1 MEIKAIIKE
10 VGIIKEDIIKGVDGI
25 KEGAIIKGVVA
36 TIKGVV
42 ATIKEDGIREEEDGT
57 KGAGMVIKE
66 VGIRVAMEVAT
77 TMEGTTEDTIMEEAS
92 MVEMA
97 T

>member
-1 MEIKAIIKE
+1 METKAIIKE
-10 VGIIKEDIIKGVDGI
+10 VGIIKADIIKGVDGI
-25 KEGAIIKGVVA
+25 KEGAIIKEA
-36 TIKGVV
+36 TIKGV

-77 TMEGTTEDTIMEEAS
+77 TMEATTEDTIMEEGS

>member
-1 MEIKAIIKE
+1 MGIKAIIKE
-10 VGIIKEDIIKGVDGI
+10 VGITKEDIIKGVDGI

-36 TIKGVV
+36 TIKGV

>member
-1 MEIKAIIKE
+1 METKAIIKE
-10 VGIIKEDIIKGVDGI
+10 EGIIKADIIKGVDGI

-36 TIKGVV
+36 TIKGV
-42 ATIKEDGIREEEDGT
+42 ATIKEDGIREEDGT